1 MTDPRPSRA
10 RALPVWLLF
19 ALTSIAFGLGCRSTG
34 HRQVADAD
42 FDPTVRRPAVVG
54 RTIRV
59 VVDEAHGNFHTADGR
74 YRPFAEL
81 LRSDGFT
88 VERGQVPFTS
98 DALDGVDV
106 LVIANAEPPDP
117 TLNQDV
123 SGSAFTADEVAA
135 VERWVRHG
143 GGLLLVADHTPFG
156 LAARDLAAA
165 FGVVLH
171 DEHLRDRQHADDDLK
186 SPYVLVF
193 ERSDGLIADHAITR
207 GRGPDEAI
215 DRVVTFGGEALEG
228 PPGSTS
234 LLRLDDTA
242 EIVDDPDRGEEAA
255 VRSAAGMAQA
265 VALDHDDDDGRGR
278 GGGRV
283 VVLGEAAVFTSQVI
297 TGRVAEGFGR
307 EELRIGMSR
316 ADTDDRQL
324 ALNTV
329 RWLAGLL

>member
-1 MTDPRPSRA
+1 MTHSTRARA
-10 RALPVWLLF
+10 RALPVWLVL
-19 ALTSIAFGLGCRSTG
+19 ALTLTAFGLGCRSLG
-34 HRQVADAD
+34 HRQVADAG

-54 RTIRV
+54 RTVRV
-59 VVDEAHGNFHTADGR
+59 LVDEAHGNFHTADGR

-88 VERGQVPFTS
+88 VERGQSRFTAE
-98 DALDGVDV
+98 ALYGVDV

-117 TLNQDV
+117 TLDQEAP
-123 SGSAFTADEVAA
+123 GSAFTAEEVAT
-135 VERWVRHG
+135 VDRWVRDG

-156 LAARDLAAA
+156 VAARELAAA

-171 DEHLRDRQHADDDLK
+171 DEHLRDRQHADEDLK

-193 ERSDGLIADHAITR
+193 ERADGLIADHAITR
-207 GRGPDEAI
+207 GRGPGEAV

-228 PPGSTS
+228 PPGSTP
-234 LLRLDDTA
+234 LLRLDGTA

-265 VALDHDDDDGRGR
+265 VALAHDR
-278 GGGRV
+278 GRV
-283 VVLGEAAVFTSQVI
+283 VVVGEAAVFTSQVI
-297 TGRVAEGFGR
+297 TGEVAKTMGR
-307 EELRIGMSR
+307 DELRIGMSR
-316 ADTDDRQL
+316 TDTDDRQL

>member
-1 MTDPRPSRA
+1 MTDPRRRHA
-10 RALPVWLLF
+10 RALPVWLVL
-19 ALTSIAFGLGCRSTG
+19 ALTLIAFGLGCRSMG

-42 FDPTVRRPAVVG
+42 FDPTVRQPAVVG

-59 VVDEAHGNFHTADGR
+59 LVDEAHGNFHTADGR

-88 VERGQVPFTS
+88 VERGQSPFTA

-106 LVIANAEPPDP
+106 LVIANAEPPDEEVP
-117 TLNQDV
+117 
-123 SGSAFTADEVAA
+123 SSAFTADEVAA
-135 VERWVRHG
+135 VDRWVRGG

-156 LAARDLAAA
+156 VAARELAAA

-171 DEHLRDRQHADDDLK
+171 DQHLRDPEHEDDDLK

-193 ERSDGLIADHAITR
+193 ERADGLVADHAITR
-207 GRGPDEAI
+207 GRGPGEAV

-228 PPGSTS
+228 PPGSTQ
-234 LLRLDDTA
+234 LLRLDTTA
-242 EIVDDPDRGEEAA
+242 EIVDDPDRSEEAE
-255 VRSAAGMAQA
+255 VHSAAGMAQA
-265 VALDHDDDDGRGR
+265 VALDL
-278 GGGRV
+278 GGARAQGRV

-297 TGRVAEGFGR
+297 TGEAAASFGR